1 MIKKQFLL
9 IGLLLLLQ
17 GSSFAPAQVSE
28 DSQNPIQEQKRLN
41 SRITELKREQDFLLF
56 QKTASVMDS
65 KYLVLNMTAG
75 TGQLKYK
82 MRVLRDFVFVAP
94 AGHRRR
100 PQQGMIVLTRK
111 IDGPKRY
118 GLIFGNELILR
129 GKRKLT
135 SLEADIQ
142 PLSLDK
148 KDLMAVFYALEQG
161 ARAYVLP

>member
-1 MIKKQFLL
+1 VIKKQFLL
-9 IGLLLLLQ
+9 IGLLLLLP
-17 GSSFAPAQVSE
+17 GPSFAPAQVS
-28 DSQNPIQEQKRLN
+28 DDRQNPVQEQKRLN
-41 SRITELKREQDFLLF
+41 SRIAELKREQDFLLF

-82 MRVLRDFVFVAP
+82 TRVLKDFVFVAP
-94 AGHRRR
+94 VAHQRS

-118 GLIFGNELILR
+118 GLIFGNDLILR